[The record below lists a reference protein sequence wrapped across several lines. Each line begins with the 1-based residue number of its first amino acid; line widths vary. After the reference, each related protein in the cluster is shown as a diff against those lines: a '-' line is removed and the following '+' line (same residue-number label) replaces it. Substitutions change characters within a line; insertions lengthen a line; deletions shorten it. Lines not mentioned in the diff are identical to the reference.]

1 MLSNYFTFY
10 HTAQLLNERYA
21 GTVIAEAYSQEKNT
35 LSLVV
40 YTPEPHTITIS
51 CVGRKNAIVA
61 RAGNPRTKHNS
72 VDLFPDIINDH
83 IHTVFMNRSDRIVH
97 LRLLSGKLLCIEMF
111 GARANVLLC
120 NPEGTIVD
128 AFLDKK
134 TLAGAVRTIQSGPQA
149 IAAEEFLPPRETF
162 IASFNENDKNAFQV
176 LKSLVPKLGST
187 LAHEVLLRAGIPE
200 TVSGLTG
207 NDKDRLLSETTAIF
221 RSLIVPTDSL
231 EPSVYFEEN
240 SPVAVS
246 LVPLRYYE
254 SLQRETYP
262 DLFVALQKFLSYEKS
277 EQSYLQK
284 KKEIIHWITNESNR
298 MERTIAAVEKEHA
311 DSSRADQYEKFGKLL
326 MGQLHLL
333 AKGMTSVE
341 IDDHISGSG
350 TATIP
355 LDPLLTPVKNAER
368 YFDKAK
374 RSRSAYEESEER
386 LITLR
391 SRNGSLSSLR
401 DELTHVSD
409 SISLKNFLRLQSSEL
424 KRLGFMTKKEEE
436 ELPPFKTFVVEGGFT
451 VYAGKS
457 SENNDLLTVKWA
469 KPNDLWFHARG
480 SSGSHVVLKIGSG
493 SGNPSK
499 KAIEQAASIAAW
511 YSKMKT
517 AQNVPV
523 AMTEKKY
530 VRKPK
535 GVPAGTVVIEKEKVI
550 FVEPRLPHNE
560 A

>member
-10 HTAQLLNERYA
+10 HTAQLLNERYTGA
-21 GTVIAEAYSQEKNT
+21 VIAEAYSQEKNT
-35 LSLVV
+35 LSIVV
-40 YTPEPHTITIS
+40 YMPDPHTITIS

-83 IHTVFMNRSDRIVH
+83 IHSVYMDRSDRIVH
-97 LRLLSGKLLCIEMF
+97 LRLLSGNVLRTEMF

-120 NPEGTIVD
+120 EMDGTIVD

-134 TLAGAVRTIQSGPQA
+134 TLAGAVREIQSGPQA
-149 IAAEEFLPPRETF
+149 IAAEEYLPPRETF

-200 TVSGLTG
+200 TLSGISG
-207 NDKDRLLSETTAIF
+207 ADKDRLLSETTAIF

-231 EPSVYFEEN
+231 EPSGYFEEN

-246 LVPLRYYE
+246 LLSLRYYE

-284 KKEIIHWITNESNR
+284 KKEIIHWLTNESNR
-298 MERTIAAVEKEHA
+298 TERTIAAVEKEHA

-333 AKGMTSVE
+333 AKGMASVD

-386 LITLR
+386 LKSLR
-391 SRNGSLSSLR
+391 SRNGSLSVLR

-511 YSKMKT
+511 YSKMKN
-517 AQNVPV
+517 AKNVPV

-550 FVEPRLPHNE
+550 FVQPRLPHNE
-560 A
+560 D

>member
-35 LSLVV
+35 LSIVV

-83 IHTVFMNRSDRIVH
+83 IHSVFMDRSDRIVH
-97 LRLLSGKLLCIEMF
+97 LRLLSGIVLCIEMF

-120 NPEGTIVD
+120 ETDGTIVD

-134 TLAGAVRTIQSGPQA
+134 TLAGAVREIQSGPQA
-149 IAAEEFLPPRETF
+149 IAAEEYLPPRETF

-187 LAHEVLLRAGIPE
+187 LAHEVLLRAEIPE
-200 TVSGLTG
+200 SASGLSG
-207 NDKDRLLSETTAIF
+207 ADKDRLLSETTAIF

-246 LVPLRYYE
+246 LLPLRYYE

-284 KKEIIHWITNESNR
+284 KKEIIHWLTNESNR
-298 MERTIAAVEKEHA
+298 TERTIAAVEKEHA

-333 AKGMTSVE
+333 AKGMASVD

-350 TATIP
+350 TLTIP

-386 LITLR
+386 LISLR
-391 SRNGSLSSLR
+391 SRSGSLSALR

-499 KAIEQAASIAAW
+499 KAIEQAAAIAAW
-511 YSKMKT
+511 YSKMKN
-517 AQNVPV
+517 AKNVPV

-550 FVEPRLPHNE
+550 FVQPRLPHNE